1 RKKLD
6 LKNFKGLKPTKI
18 KNKEGEEEFYGYGY
32 TGKYL
37 NNGEPIDFENNH
49 GQLPNFGTRKPVELQ
64 PNNLGYN
71 QYIGMNYPPSNYG
84 PSSRADWDYGTT
96 DPNFRYHRD
105 ARRKAVE
112 HADSFCT
119 DLFRLP
125 PPPPPQPPQ
134 PPRRGRIPLFYGF

>member
-1 RKKLD
+1 VKADKNQKQGRRRRILRVWIYRKVPKQWR
-6 LKNFKGLKPTKI
+6 
-18 KNKEGEEEFYGYGY
+18 
-32 TGKYL
+32 
-37 NNGEPIDFENNH
+37 PIDFEKNH

-112 HADSFCT
+112 HADYFCT